1 MFTFLCFLVTK
12 SSLYPWIHCITY
24 SWIHESTHSP
34 TCTREPWLCFVVV
47 VQMWSLI
54 GSKMTVFPSLCQ
66 WLAEGFSPWSTSG
79 QRDMQRHLQ
88 RHLLAFWSDFPLLS
102 MRDIGKLVPF
112 LSQVILVSWQ
122 DLSHYRDSEMN
133 QMMMK
138 RSSQC
143 QQSRKGSNL
152 HSWHYRTAT
161 EFTNSD
167 DSSVLHFRYMK
178 VSCKGF
184 VFYLQVKSFGVYFQN
199 NNA

>member
-1 MFTFLCFLVTK
+1 MN
-12 SSLYPWIHCITY
+12 PRI
-24 SWIHESTHSP
+24 HSP
-34 TCTREPWLCFVVV
+34 MCMREPWLCFVVD
-47 VQMWSLI
+47 VQMWSLV
-54 GSKMTVFPSLCQ
+54 GSKRTVFPSLCQ

-79 QRDMQRHLQ
+79 QWDMQ